1 MSGGRSNEGRRT
13 VQAWIYGILAGIVVL
28 ALMGIA
34 YTIGSNS
41 GGDETTTTE
50 AAKPTTT
57 EKTTTEKT
65 GGSDPGQELFVA
77 NCGSCHTLSAAG
89 TTGTTGP
96 DLDSLAP
103 DEALVKTAIENGGAG
118 SGVMPPNLVTGKEEQ
133 EVSAYVA
140 SSAGG

>member
-1 MSGGRSNEGRRT
+1 M
-13 VQAWIYGILAGIVVL
+13 QAWIYGILAGIAIL

-41 GGDETTTTE
+41 GGNETTTT
-50 AAKPTTT
+50 AAAAPAT
-57 EKTTTEKT
+57 EKTTTGEAGGGAT
-65 GGSDPGQELFVA
+65 GASDPGQELFVA

-103 DEALVKTAIENGGAG
+103 DEAQVKAAIENGGAG
-118 SGVMPPNLVTGKEEQ
+118 SGVMPANLVTGKDEQ

>member
-50 AAKPTTT
+50 AAKSTTT
-57 EKTTTEKT
+57 EKTATEKT

>member
-1 MSGGRSNEGRRT
+1 